1 MKQGLGLVAAAAVVR
16 QMLGILGEDVMAKE
30 LAVSYLE
37 WDWQILTISLDLMR
51 RCL

>member
-1 MKQGLGLVAAAAVVR
+1 MRQGPGVLAVAVVR

-37 WDWQILTISLDLMR
+37 WDWQISTISLGLR
-51 RCL
+51 RQCL